1 MLIIY
6 IENICFGKNSI
17 NRINDNECIETQSN
31 SFDYSETEV
40 LAFKSAAIL
49 NFALLCPLNFMY
61 EKFVPIKAI
70 KIAQLTNKAFFK
82 VMFWRRIK
90 LSIFDFFLSKQITY
104 THSISI

>member
-1 MLIIY
+1 M
-6 IENICFGKNSI
+6 F
-17 NRINDNECIETQSN
+17 
-31 SFDYSETEV
+31 
-40 LAFKSAAIL
+40 
-49 NFALLCPLNFMY
+49 